1 MHMVHGDVLEFT
13 RVLAGLYF
21 LHHAT
26 QYRHVKFSNEI
37 KLKVSIQLLR
47 SSEITRADSK
57 ISTACCNSLR
67 TRDVA
72 SFVTSSREFITNLSI
87 KIPFER
93 SEWRWEIVLGEGIS
107 PTGCRPK
114 FHGRKRNVRVAG
126 ITARSENE
134 SGCGIRPYSSRIC
147 RRFTAANKLAFTQC
161 SGFCNC
167 IQCAR
172 AWNMGKRYA
181 ASITASPAM
190 KVLYF
195 RAVTRNLA
203 SDTRLTPRSPAVE
216 WRFTLKLP
224 EYRISC
230 VYITHRAVPVSSG
243 HWLERDLTAAAL
255 LLPLSLSLCLLSVPR
270 EFLFAPC
277 EYEWPP

>member
-1 MHMVHGDVLEFT
+1 MHIVHGDVPEFT
-13 RVLAGLYF
+13 RILGGLCS
-21 LHHAT
+21 LHHVT
-26 QYRHVKFSNEI
+26 QYRHVTFSNEI
-37 KLKVSIQLLR
+37 KLKISIQLVSYL
-47 SSEITRADSK
+47 EITQVDGK

-67 TRDVA
+67 TRDTT
-72 SFVTSSREFITNLSI
+72 SFVTSFRKFITNLSI
-87 KIPFER
+87 KIPFEW
-93 SEWRWEIVLGEGIS
+93 SEWRWEMVRGEGIY
-107 PTGCRPK
+107 PTGAGRVSRPK
-114 FHGRKRNVRVAG
+114 EKRQSRG
-126 ITARSENE
+126 YYLENE

-243 HWLERDLTAAAL
+243 HWLERDLTVAVL
-255 LLPLSLSLCLLSVPR
+255 LLSVPR

-277 EYEWPP
+277 EYEWWPP